1 MSQIIDLLIKNGS
14 CFVDNKLQKV
24 DLAVSNSKIQE
35 IGNLK
40 NLKAKETIDAE
51 GLTVLPGVIDTQV
64 HFREPG
70 STDVEDLESGSK
82 AAVLGG
88 VTSVFEMPNTNPPTS
103 NQTEFN
109 KKLNLAKN
117 RMFSNYAFYFGATPQ
132 NMDDLKKVDKLEGC
146 CGVKLFAGSS
156 TGNLLVKDEKDI
168 EKVISNSSK
177 IVSIHSEDEDILNLR
192 KKFIKKGDVSSHPFW
207 RNEECAM
214 SSTRRVVKIAER
226 YNKKIHVLHVTTKEE
241 VEFLS
246 RYKGNVS
253 FEITPQHLS
262 ISAPECYKKLGSLAQ
277 MNPPIREK
285 KHQDMLWKAIR
296 DDVADM
302 IGSDHAPHS
311 LENKKKEYP
320 QTPSGMPGVQTL
332 VPLMLNHVNN
342 NKLTLKRFVNLVCEN
357 PTRIFGI
364 KNKGHIKEGFD
375 ADLTIVDM
383 NMKKV
388 IKNDWIASK
397 CGWTPFD
404 GYEVKGFPLG
414 TIVNGK
420 AIVWDGKLIE
430 KANGKPLK
438 F

>member
-1 MSQIIDLLIKNGS
+1 MPTSFDLIVKNGK
-14 CFVDNKLQKV
+14 CFIDGQLKTVDIGISEGIIKSIGKIEKT
-24 DLAVSNSKIQE
+24 SNEKI
-35 IGNLK
+35 L
-40 NLKAKETIDAE
+40 DANNFSHFTWR
-51 GLTVLPGVIDTQV
+51 LIDTQV

-109 KKLNLAKN
+109 KKLSLAKN
-117 RMFSNYAFYFGATPQ
+117 RMFSNYAFYFGATPH
-132 NMDDLKKVDKLEGC
+132 NAEDLKELNNLEGC

-253 FEITPQHLS
+253 FEITPQHLT
-262 ISAPECYKKLGSLAQ
+262 ISAPHCYKLLGSLAQ
-277 MNPPIREK
+277 MNP
-285 KHQDMLWKAIR
+285 
-296 DDVADM
+296 
-302 IGSDHAPHS
+302 S
-311 LENKKKEYP
+311 N
-320 QTPSGMPGVQTL
+320 
-332 VPLMLNHVNN
+332 
-342 NKLTLKRFVNLVCEN
+342 
-357 PTRIFGI
+357 
-364 KNKGHIKEGFD
+364 
-375 ADLTIVDM
+375 
-383 NMKKV
+383 
-388 IKNDWIASK
+388 
-397 CGWTPFD
+397 
-404 GYEVKGFPLG
+404 
-414 TIVNGK
+414 
-420 AIVWDGKLIE
+420 
-430 KANGKPLK
+430 
-438 F
+438 

>member
-1 MSQIIDLLIKNGS
+1 MLDLIIKSGFCYINNDLKDKDIGIKDGKIVEIGKIEN
-14 CFVDNKLQKV
+14 
-24 DLAVSNSKIQE
+24 NSKDIFD
-35 IGNLK
+35 
-40 NLKAKETIDAE
+40 AKE
-51 GLTVLPGVIDTQV
+51 LTVLPGCIDTQV

-109 KKLNLAKN
+109 KKLSLAKN

-192 KKFIKKGDVSSHPFW
+192 KKFIKKGDVSSHPIW

-253 FEITPQHLS
+253 FEITPQHLT
-262 ISAPECYKKLGSLAQ
+262 ISAPHCYKLLGSLAQ

-285 KHQDMLWKAIR
+285 KHQDKLWKAIK
-296 DDVADM
+296 DGIADM

-332 VPLMLNHVNN
+332 VPL
-342 NKLTLKRFVNLVCEN
+342 C
-357 PTRIFGI
+357 
-364 KNKGHIKEGFD
+364 
-375 ADLTIVDM
+375 
-383 NMKKV
+383 
-388 IKNDWIASK
+388 
-397 CGWTPFD
+397 
-404 GYEVKGFPLG
+404 
-414 TIVNGK
+414 
-420 AIVWDGKLIE
+420 
-430 KANGKPLK
+430 
-438 F
+438 